1 MSLSPERIRQLVAQ
15 LPEAEEGKHHGHPDF
30 RVRKKIFATL
40 SEDESRVALR
50 LPQIEARALASG
62 APDVYRLVSDREPYA
77 WVSLLLANANADELA
92 DLLEEAWRGRAPE
105 ELIARL

>member
-1 MSLSPERIRQLVAQ
+1 MSLTAARVRKLIAG

-40 SEDESRVALR
+40 SEDETRAALR
-50 LPQIEARALASG
+50 LPQIEARALATRE
-62 APDVYRLVSDREPYA
+62 PDVYRLVSDREPYA
-77 WVSLLLANANADELA
+77 WVSLPLAKAHEKEFE
-92 DLLEEAWRGRAPE
+92 DLLEQAWRGRAPD

>member
-1 MSLSPERIRQLVAQ
+1 MSLTPDRVRQLIAQ
-15 LPEAEEGKHHGHPDF
+15 LPETEEGKHHGHPDF

-40 SEDESRVALR
+40 SEDESRAALR
-50 LPQIEARALASG
+50 LPQIEARALA
-62 APDVYRLVSDREPYA
+62 AKRPDVYRLVSDREPYG
-77 WVSLLLANANADELA
+77 WVSLLLATTDEKEFV